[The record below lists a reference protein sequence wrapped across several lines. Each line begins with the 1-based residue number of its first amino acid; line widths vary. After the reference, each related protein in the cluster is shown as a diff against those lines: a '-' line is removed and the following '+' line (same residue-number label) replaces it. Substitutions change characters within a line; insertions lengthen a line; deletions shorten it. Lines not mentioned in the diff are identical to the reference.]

1 MESRYDYMFE
11 EPQPLRYN
19 KKSLWITGLILAMIG
34 LIVYFLVHKM

>member
-11 EPQPLRYN
+11 DPQPIRYN

-34 LIVYFLVHKM
+34 LIVYFLVHKF